1 MDSTTQRRPL
11 AIIKAQPEDAA
22 EARYRAALKTGQ
34 LVVVSRM
41 AGEEYTWIVQV
52 A

>member
-1 MDSTTQRRPL
+1 MTDTTQRKPL
-11 AIIKAQPEDAA
+11 AIIKAQKEVAA

-34 LVVVSRM
+34 LVVASRM
-41 AGEEYTWIVQV
+41 AGQEHIWIVQV